1 VLTSLTIRLADCL
14 FGIRKKPVKKE
25 SAQNGRVVNATAV
38 VIDSLNPKLV
48 QVSRSFID
56 NLSTTKGQNKATLK
70 HHY

>member
-1 VLTSLTIRLADCL
+1 
-14 FGIRKKPVKKE
+14 
-25 SAQNGRVVNATAV
+25 VVNATAV
-38 VIDSLNPKLV
+38 VINSSNPKLV